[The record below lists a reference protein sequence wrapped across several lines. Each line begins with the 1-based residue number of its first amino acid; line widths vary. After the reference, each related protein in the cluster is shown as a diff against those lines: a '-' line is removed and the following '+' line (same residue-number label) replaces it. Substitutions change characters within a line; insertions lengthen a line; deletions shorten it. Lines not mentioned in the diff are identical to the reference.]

1 VLSLK
6 RMLAVIDLFTE
17 VEPTWTPEEIAE
29 RLGCS
34 RPTGYRYVRELVA
47 AGLLRRA
54 GASRY
59 MLGPR
64 IIELDHQ
71 IRATD
76 PVLRAGLPIMEA
88 LADRTGCDVLLSNFY
103 GDRVLNVHHVPG
115 LERLN
120 IKFGR
125 GVPMPLFRG
134 STSKAIIAFLGTAAL
149 KRLYARHLRTIA
161 AAGLGKSWEE
171 FRRAMLEIRR
181 TGYAKSTGELDPPN
195 IGIAVPVFAAG
206 GEVLG
211 SLSLVTL
218 IKRWELLDRE
228 QIVGVLREAG
238 SRISAAIAD
247 PGAAARPHPPERL
260 LRRIK

>member
-1 VLSLK
+1 
-6 RMLAVIDLFTE
+6 MLAVIDLFTE
-17 VEPTWTPEEIAE
+17 AEPTWTPEEIAE

-76 PVLRAGLPIMEA
+76 PVLRAGQPIMEA
-88 LADRTGCDVLLSNFY
+88 LADTTGCDVLLSNFY

-120 IKFGR
+120 IRFGR

-134 STSKAIIAFLGTAAL
+134 STSKAIIAFLSTAQL
-149 KRLYARHLRTIA
+149 KRLYARHGSAIA
-161 AAGLGKSWEE
+161 AAGLGKTWEE
-171 FRRAMLEIRR
+171 FRRAMLAIRR
-181 TGYAKSTGELDPPN
+181 AGYATSSGELDPPN
-195 IGIAVPVFAAG
+195 LGIAVPVFAAD

-211 SLSLVTL
+211 SMSLVTL
-218 IKRWELLDRE
+218 IKRWDLLDRE
-228 QIVGVLREAG
+228 RIVAMLREAG
-238 SRISAAIAD
+238 ARISAAIAD
-247 PGAAARPHPPERL
+247 PGAFAPLPARERR
-260 LRRIK
+260 LRQVK

>member
-1 VLSLK
+1 
-6 RMLAVIDLFTE
+6 MLAVIDLFTE
-17 VEPTWTPEEIAE
+17 AEPTWAPEEIAE
-29 RLGCS
+29 RLGYS
-34 RPTGYRYVRELVA
+34 RPTGYRYVRELVG
-47 AGLLRRA
+47 AGILRRA
-54 GASRY
+54 GASCY

-76 PVLRAGLPIMEA
+76 PVLRAGVPIMEA

-120 IKFGR
+120 IRFGR

-134 STSKAIIAFLGTAAL
+134 STSKAIIAFLSNATL
-149 KRLYARHLRTIA
+149 KRLYARHAATIA
-161 AAGLGKSWEE
+161 AVGLGGTWDE
-171 FRRAMLEIRR
+171 FRHAMAAIRR
-181 TGYAKSTGELDPPN
+181 AGYASSSGELDPPN
-195 IGIAVPVFAAG
+195 IGVAVPVFAAR

-228 QIVGVLREAG
+228 QIVALLREAG
-238 SRISAAIAD
+238 GRISEAIAD
-247 PGAAARPHPPERL
+247 PDALRSVPPRERR
-260 LRRIK
+260 LRRVK